1 VNMRGNRV
9 FLVPADRG
17 TTSSATRSS
26 VPWTGA
32 SGRCAPGCRAAEEGP
47 RLRAG
52 REGEVEERRPREDPD
67 DSKKREERMRLLVG
81 RLSCLIGVLLGS
93 GCVVSALLGV
103 RPNVSAAVV
112 GIGLGVVGHFLGARR
127 LATVTVV
134 LGVAALLIGMATIE
148 GLIPGIEAYDQE
160 RPSAR

>member
-1 VNMRGNRV
+1 M
-9 FLVPADRG
+9 
-17 TTSSATRSS
+17 
-26 VPWTGA
+26 
-32 SGRCAPGCRAAEEGP
+32 
-47 RLRAG
+47 
-52 REGEVEERRPREDPD
+52 EERRPREDPGE
-67 DSKKREERMRLLVG
+67 SKKREQRARLLVG

-93 GCVVSALLGV
+93 GCVVSALLGA

-112 GIGLGVVGHFLGARR
+112 GIGLGVVGYFLGARR

-148 GLIPGIEAYDQE
+148 GLIPGIEPYDQE

>member
-1 VNMRGNRV
+1 M
-9 FLVPADRG
+9 
-17 TTSSATRSS
+17 
-26 VPWTGA
+26 
-32 SGRCAPGCRAAEEGP
+32 
-47 RLRAG
+47 
-52 REGEVEERRPREDPD
+52 EERSPREDPGE
-67 DSKKREERMRLLVG
+67 SKKREERVRLLVG

-93 GCVVSALLGV
+93 GCVVSALLGA

-148 GLIPGIEAYDQE
+148 GLIPGIEPYDQE

>member
-1 VNMRGNRV
+1 M
-9 FLVPADRG
+9 
-17 TTSSATRSS
+17 
-26 VPWTGA
+26 
-32 SGRCAPGCRAAEEGP
+32 
-47 RLRAG
+47 
-52 REGEVEERRPREDPD
+52 EERRPREDPG
-67 DSKKREERMRLLVG
+67 DSKKREERVRLLVG

-112 GIGLGVVGHFLGARR
+112 GIGLGVVGHFLGSRR
-127 LATVTVV
+127 LATVAVV

>member
-1 VNMRGNRV
+1 ME
-9 FLVPADRG
+9 
-17 TTSSATRSS
+17 
-26 VPWTGA
+26 
-32 SGRCAPGCRAAEEGP
+32 GRK
-47 RLRAG
+47 
-52 REGEVEERRPREDPD
+52 PREDPGE
-67 DSKKREERMRLLVG
+67 SKKREERVRLLVG

-134 LGVAALLIGMATIE
+134 LGVVALLIGLATIE
-148 GLIPGIEAYDQE
+148 GLIPGIEPYDQE
-160 RPSAR
+160 RPSARYPRDTDHRRFRAAIICRDGHKGFYPLPRGAPGEVSQGFGALGRRA